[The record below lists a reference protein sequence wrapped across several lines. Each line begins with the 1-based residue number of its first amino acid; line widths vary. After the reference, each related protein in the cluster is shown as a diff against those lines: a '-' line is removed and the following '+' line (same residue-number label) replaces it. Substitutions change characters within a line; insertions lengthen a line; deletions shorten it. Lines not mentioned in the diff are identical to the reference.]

1 MGGKMTIGQRLKLI
15 RNEAKL
21 SLEKT
26 GAIFDITAQTL
37 SRYENGE
44 RRPDNEFLREF
55 GKHFKLSGDWL
66 LYGEPPMRKTINL
79 DKSIEESFF
88 ELTHLINAK
97 KAPDVAIPDKLGD
110 YLGKITDDNPDNF
123 ILMIEYMLKYASV
136 RKSMFQFFYLFQKP
150 QIDEHLKFLK
160 EGQ

>member
-1 MGGKMTIGQRLKLI
+1 MTIGARLKLI

-21 SLEKT
+21 SLEKA

-37 SRYENGE
+37 SRYENGV
-44 RRPDNEFLREF
+44 RTPDNDFLREF

-66 LYGEPPMRKTINL
+66 LYDEPPMRKATDM
-79 DKSIEESFF
+79 DKSIKVSFF

-97 KAPDVAIPDKLGD
+97 KAPDVPIPDTLGD
-110 YLGKITDDNPDNF
+110 FLGNITEDNPDNF
-123 ILMIEYMLKYASV
+123 ILMFEYMLKYASV
-136 RKSMFQFFYLFQKP
+136 RKNMFQFFFLFQKP
-150 QIDEHLKFLK
+150 QIDERLKFLK

>member
-1 MGGKMTIGQRLKLI
+1 MTIGQRLKLI
-15 RNEAKL
+15 RSEAKL
-21 SLEKT
+21 SLEKA

-55 GKHFKLSGDWL
+55 GKHFQLSGDWL
-66 LYGEPPMRKTINL
+66 LYGEPPIRKTTDL

-88 ELTHLINAK
+88 ELTNLVNAK
-97 KAPDVAIPDKLGD
+97 KAPDVPIPDTLVNH
-110 YLGKITDDNPDNF
+110 LGKITEDNPNNF

-136 RKSMFQFFYLFQKP
+136 RKSMFQFFFLFQKP
-150 QIDEHLKFLK
+150 QIDEHLKFL
-160 EGQ
+160 EQGQ